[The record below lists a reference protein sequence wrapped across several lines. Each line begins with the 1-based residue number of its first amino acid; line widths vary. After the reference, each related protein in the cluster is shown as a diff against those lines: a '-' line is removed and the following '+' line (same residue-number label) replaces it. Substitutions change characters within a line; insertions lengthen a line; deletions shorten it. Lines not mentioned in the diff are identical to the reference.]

1 MDWDQQAIVGQLVT
15 GVATLAVAV
24 FLSSQLRMQHRDS
37 ERRFAFANETKQQDL
52 LASWYSDESAA
63 NFVWKGSNAFESL
76 SPAETN
82 RYRMMYQQMYLHQ
95 LNAWRLKRDGDDL
108 RRWRLQWSNI
118 LREPG
123 QRRYFE
129 QWGRNNLALA
139 TTVMDIA
146 TAVHQELESQ
156 ATKRR
161 SAHA

>member
-1 MDWDQQAIVGQLVT
+1 MEWDQLAIAGQLVT

-37 ERRFAFANETKQQDL
+37 ERSFAFANETKQQDL

-63 NFVWKGSNAFESL
+63 NLVWKGSNAFESL

-82 RYRMMYQQMYLHQ
+82 RYRLMYQQMYLHQ

-118 LREPG
+118 LAEPG

-129 QWGRNNLALA
+129 QWGRNILALEPSLL
-139 TTVMDIA
+139 DFA

-156 ATKRR
+156 A
-161 SAHA
+161 A